1 MPIISNKSEI
11 DVKVLGRH
19 RVSADKLELIS
30 MLTDMIIDGLA
41 VGTVLLTLLSII
53 KLFRWWREGRGLEQ
67 ACLASPGAEQYCS
80 TLNSDC
86 DSRNARGKAAG
97 QVRADQG
104 RHELPTALPYIAP

>member
-1 MPIISNKSEI
+1 M
-11 DVKVLGRH
+11 
-19 RVSADKLELIS
+19 
-30 MLTDMIIDGLA
+30 
-41 VGTVLLTLLSII
+41 
-53 KLFRWWREGRGLEQ
+53 FRWWREGRGLEQ

-104 RHELPTALPYIAP
+104 RHELPTALPYIAPKYVPNTKHQPAELYEATPSSTKGQVTQSLK